1 MANYLLPSE
10 ENLNIS
16 EKRFIC
22 AIRNRM
28 IPIESNFPN
37 KHQNEQE
44 KCQKCGEIENMKHI
58 YDTCNKSKENIVEYE
73 NIFGENVKKIRKVYQ
88 NFKSN
93 YDMKENQKKSL
104 ESPRD
109 PKCDPLFSLLE
120 CSNGNIT

>member
-1 MANYLLPSE
+1 MANYLMPSE
-10 ENLNIS
+10 ENMNIS
-16 EKRFIC
+16 EKRFIF

-37 KHQNEQE
+37 KHQNKEE

-58 YDTCNKSKENIVEYE
+58 YTCNNIQENILEYE

-104 ESPRD
+104 GSPRD
-109 PKCDPLFSLLE
+109 PKCDPLFLLE
-120 CSNGNIT
+120 CSNIT